1 MDIPALSM
9 SMSMSRLNLD
19 VGFAVMAEVMDSA
32 EEMEI
37 ALLDILEASVTP
49 DLGQNIDIRV

>member
-9 SMSMSRLNLD
+9 SMSMSRLHLD